1 MLQNAETFRGYALG
15 ASDGEIGKVTDL
27 YFDDETW
34 TVRYFVVK
42 TGNWLGDRHV
52 LVTPRRIGRA
62 QPDRKV
68 LNANLTRAEVKASP
82 RAESDRPVSEC
93 MDVLYSP
100 YHFWPPAYEL
110 EGCGDDADV
119 HLRSMEE
126 VEGYAVAATDGN
138 IGHVAGFIV
147 EDTDWL
153 IRYLLVD
160 TRNLWPGK
168 HVLMSPEWVEE
179 IDWNVRW
186 VRVNLSREVIKD
198 SPEFDR
204 DAAVTREY
212 ESDLCHFYD
221 REGYWTREPCSD

>member
-1 MLQNAETFRGYALG
+1 
-15 ASDGEIGKVTDL
+15 
-27 YFDDETW
+27 
-34 TVRYFVVK
+34 
-42 TGNWLGDRHV
+42 
-52 LVTPRRIGRA
+52 
-62 QPDRKV
+62 
-68 LNANLTRAEVKASP
+68 
-82 RAESDRPVSEC
+82 
-93 MDVLYSP
+93 
-100 YHFWPPAYEL
+100 
-110 EGCGDDADV
+110 
-119 HLRSMEE
+119 
-126 VEGYAVAATDGN
+126 
-138 IGHVAGFIV
+138 VAGFIV